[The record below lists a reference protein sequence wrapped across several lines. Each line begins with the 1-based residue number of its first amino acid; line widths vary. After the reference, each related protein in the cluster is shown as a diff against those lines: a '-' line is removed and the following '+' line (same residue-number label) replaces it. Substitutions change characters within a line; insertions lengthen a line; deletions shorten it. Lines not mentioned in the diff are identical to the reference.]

1 MGYNTGS
8 RDDWNYI
15 SRITEDP
22 AWTWDAMAP
31 YRDLNQ
37 RYVPPSDG
45 HDDVSQ
51 KQVSPLLT
59 ILTSPRR
66 TNTFRRN
73 IAATGWYL

>member
-1 MGYNTGS
+1 MIYHTGS

-22 AWTWDAMAP
+22 AWGWEAMAH

-37 RYVPPSDG
+37 KYVVPNDG

-51 KQVSPLLT
+51 KQIPPLLPYPYC
-59 ILTSPRR
+59 S
-66 TNTFRRN
+66 F
-73 IAATGWYL
+73 